1 MEKEAKAKIKI
12 NKLIEK
18 TNDIVIIANYK
29 F

>member
-1 MEKEAKAKIKI
+1 MAKEAKAKIKI
-12 NKLIEK
+12 NILIEK